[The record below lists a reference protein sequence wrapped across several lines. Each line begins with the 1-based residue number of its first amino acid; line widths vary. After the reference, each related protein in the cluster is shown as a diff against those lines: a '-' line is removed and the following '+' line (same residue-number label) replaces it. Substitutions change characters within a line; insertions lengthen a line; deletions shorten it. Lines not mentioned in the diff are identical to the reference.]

1 MRIKN
6 CFHEQKEYDGLSSYP
21 NATRVECSNSC
32 LAFFRSI
39 HHE

>member
-1 MRIKN
+1 MRISHY
-6 CFHEQKEYDGLSSYP
+6 FYGPKEYDGLSSYP